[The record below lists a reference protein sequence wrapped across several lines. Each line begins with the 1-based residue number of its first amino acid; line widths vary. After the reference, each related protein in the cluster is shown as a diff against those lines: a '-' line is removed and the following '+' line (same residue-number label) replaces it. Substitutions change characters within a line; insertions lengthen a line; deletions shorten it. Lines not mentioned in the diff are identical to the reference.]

1 MSEYNNVSNR
11 LLVDIDN
18 ERPRD
23 FDIVGLTKRGVDYAV
38 NFKNERV
45 LLHEGDYVY
54 MYTDNSY
61 PNGEIS
67 YIFCEGYVI
76 SNPYDDIPYKWCC
89 RIVGDVEYVED
100 YNKRFGK
107 GEKIGL

>member
-45 LLHEGDYVY
+45 LLL
-54 MYTDNSY
+54 
-61 PNGEIS
+61 
-67 YIFCEGYVI
+67 
-76 SNPYDDIPYKWCC
+76 
-89 RIVGDVEYVED
+89 
-100 YNKRFGK
+100 K
-107 GEKIGL
+107 GIMCICILIIAILMGMFHIYFAKVM